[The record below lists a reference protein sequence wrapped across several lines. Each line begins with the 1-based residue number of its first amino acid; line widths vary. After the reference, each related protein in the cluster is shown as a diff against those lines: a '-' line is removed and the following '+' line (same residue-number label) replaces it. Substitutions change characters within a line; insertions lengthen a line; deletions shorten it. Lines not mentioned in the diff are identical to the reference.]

1 MTSTAAPA
9 TQPVRD
15 STATAAR
22 WYPAVAGLAAACTAL
37 GAGELTTAALT
48 VGGSLV
54 GDVGS
59 WFIDLAAGS
68 LKDVAVAVFGRHD
81 KAALVVGV
89 VLTTLGL
96 GAGVGLLASTRRW
109 AGAAGFVAFSVVAA
123 VTATSADPA
132 RAGALCAA
140 AAVAA
145 VTGAGTLHGL
155 LALPGRGRGANGRG
169 PAQAAGPG
177 RRSVVVATA
186 AAALGAAAAGS
197 AVLVRR
203 TRTPAPLAVDL
214 PATTS
219 GTAVAPSEPLAVP
232 GLSPYVT
239 PVDRFYRIDTALLVP
254 RPDVRQWR
262 LTVDGAVERPVTLT
276 YGDLLELATAAEP
289 VTLSCVSNEVG
300 GDLVGNALWQG
311 VPLSTLLERAGVRP
325 GGDQVL
331 GHSLDGFTAGFPT
344 ALALD
349 GRPAMVA
356 VGMNGE
362 PLPAEHGYPARI
374 VVAGLYGYVSAVKW
388 LSRIELTGWDD
399 ADGYWIP
406 RGWSKEGPIKTQ
418 SRIDVPRAGDVLA
431 PGRVVVAGVAWAP
444 TRGIRA
450 VEVQVDAGPWERAD
464 VGAVASANTWAQ
476 WRWTWDAAPGTHTL
490 AVRAVDG
497 TGEPQVAAPHEP
509 APNGATGLHRREV
522 TIRTAS

>member
-1 MTSTAAPA
+1 TTGRR
-9 TQPVRD
+9 PV
-15 STATAAR
+15 
-22 WYPAVAGLAAACTAL
+22 
-37 GAGELTTAALT
+37 
-48 VGGSLV
+48 
-54 GDVGS
+54 
-59 WFIDLAAGS
+59 
-68 LKDVAVAVFGRHD
+68 
-81 KAALVVGV
+81 
-89 VLTTLGL
+89 
-96 GAGVGLLASTRRW
+96 
-109 AGAAGFVAFSVVAA
+109 VVAA
-123 VTATSADPA
+123 A
-132 RAGALCAA
+132 
-140 AAVAA
+140 
-145 VTGAGTLHGL
+145 
-155 LALPGRGRGANGRG
+155 
-169 PAQAAGPG
+169 
-177 RRSVVVATA
+177 A

-214 PATTS
+214 PVTVS
-219 GTAVAPSEPLAVP
+219 GTAVPSTEPLAVP

-254 RPDVRQWR
+254 HPDARQWR
-262 LTVDGAVERPVTLT
+262 LTVDGAVDRPVTLT

-311 VPLSTLLERAGVRP
+311 VPLSTLLDRAGVRP
-325 GGDQVL
+325 GGSQIL

-349 GRPAMVA
+349 GRPALVA

-418 SRIDVPRAGDVLA
+418 SRIDVPRAGDVLT

-450 VEVQVDAGPWERAD
+450 VEVQVDDGPWERAD

-476 WRWTWDAAPGTHTL
+476 WRWTWDATAGTHTL
-490 AVRAVDG
+490 AVRAIDG
-497 TGEPQVAAPHEP
+497 TGDPQVAAPHEP
-509 APNGATGLHRREV
+509 APSGATGLHRREV
-522 TIRTAS
+522 TIRAAS